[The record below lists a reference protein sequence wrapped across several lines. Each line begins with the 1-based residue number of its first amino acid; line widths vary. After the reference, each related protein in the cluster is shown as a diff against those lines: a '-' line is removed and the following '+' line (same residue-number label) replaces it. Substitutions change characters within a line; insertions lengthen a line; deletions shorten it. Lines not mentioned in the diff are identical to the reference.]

1 MGLPWYCTR
10 EDVMSA
16 LDIKFTARMTAQV
29 DRAIDAASR
38 SVEGLTH
45 RRFYP
50 EVATRYFDYPGDQ
63 SARPWR
69 LWLDANELASL
80 TALTSGGVTI
90 PLANVNLEPNW
101 GPPYNRLEIKLST
114 SSAFG
119 GGATTQR
126 DIAVTGIWAGCR
138 LDTTPAGAL
147 AEDLDLTETGVDVTD
162 SSTIGIGD
170 LVYAGTELLQVT
182 GKSMLTTGQTL
193 QTPLAASKANDTV
206 AVTTGSAYQAGEVLL
221 LDSERMLVQDIA
233 GNNLTVERAWDG
245 TTLATHTGSTI
256 YAPRTLTVVRGALGT
271 TAATHSTSLAL
282 TRHVVPGPVRTLTAA
297 EAINTL
303 QQEQAGYVRTVGS
316 GDNVRNASGAGLDD
330 LRDAVYTRYGRK
342 ARVRAV

>member
-50 EVATRYFDYPGDQ
+50 ETTTRYFNFPGDQ
-63 SARPWR
+63 VGPPWV
-69 LWLDANELASL
+69 LYLNANELV
-80 TALTSGGVTI
+80 ALTTLASGGVTI
-90 PLANVNLEPNW
+90 PAASVNLEPNW
-101 GPPYNRLEIKLST
+101 GPPYSRVEIKLST
-114 SSAFG
+114 SAAFG
-119 GGATTQR
+119 GGATFQR
-126 DIAVTGIWAGCR
+126 DIALTGVFGYRA
-138 LDTTPAGAL
+138 DTTPAGAL

-162 SSTIGIGD
+162 SSLIGVGD

-182 GKSMLTTGQTL
+182 GKSMATTGQTL
-193 QTPLAASKANDTV
+193 QTPLTASKANDTV
-206 AVTTGSAYQAGEVLL
+206 AVTTGSAYAAGEVLL
-221 LDSERMLVQDIA
+221 LDSERMLVQDIT

-256 YAPRTLTVVRGALGT
+256 YAARTLTVARGALGT

-282 TRHVVPGPVRTLTAA
+282 TRHVHPGPVRSLTIA
-297 EAINTL
+297 EAINTIE
-303 QQEQAGYVRTVGS
+303 QEQAGYVRTVGS
-316 GDNVRNASGAGLDD
+316 GDNVRNASGAGLAD
-330 LRDAVYTRYGRK
+330 LRDAVYTTYGRK

>member
-38 SVEGLTH
+38 TVEGLTH

-50 EVATRYFDYPGDQ
+50 EVATRYFDYPSDQ
-63 SARPWR
+63 VGRPWV
-69 LWLDANELASL
+69 LWLDANVLVSL
-80 TALTSGGVTI
+80 TALVSGGTTI
-90 PLANVNLEPNW
+90 PLGNVNLEPNW

-119 GGATTQR
+119 GGATIQR
-126 DIAVTGIWAGCR
+126 DIAVTGVFGYRA
-138 LDTTPAGAL
+138 DTTPAGAL
-147 AEDLDLTETGVDVTD
+147 AEALDATETDVDITDASLIGV
-162 SSTIGIGD
+162 GD
-170 LVYAGTELLQVT
+170 LVYADSELMQVT
-182 GKSMLTTGQTL
+182 GRSMLTTGQTV
-193 QTPLAASKANDTV
+193 QTPLSASKANDTV
-206 AVTTGSAYQAGEVLL
+206 AVTNGAAYHAGEVLL

-233 GNNLTVERAWDG
+233 GNSLTVERAWDG

-256 YAPRTLTVVRGALGT
+256 YAARTLTVVRGALGT

-282 TRHVVPGPVRTLTAA
+282 TRHVNPGPVRTLTIA
-297 EAINTL
+297 EAINTVE
-303 QQEQAGYVRTVGS
+303 QEQAGYVRTIGS
-316 GDNVRNASGAGLDD
+316 GDNVRNASRGGLED
-330 LRDAVYTRYGRK
+330 LRDEVYTRYGRK

>member
-50 EVATRYFDYPGDQ
+50 ETATRYFDYPGDQ
-63 SARPWR
+63 VGPPWV
-69 LWLDANELASL
+69 LYLNANELVTL
-80 TALTSGGVTI
+80 TTLASGGVTI
-90 PLANVNLEPNW
+90 PAASVNLEPNW
-101 GPPYNRLEIKLST
+101 GPPYSRVEIKLST
-114 SSAFG
+114 SAAFG
-119 GGATTQR
+119 GGATFQR
-126 DIAVTGIWAGCR
+126 DIALTGVFGYRA
-138 LDTTPAGAL
+138 DTTPAGAL

-162 SSTIGIGD
+162 SSLIGVGD

-193 QTPLAASKANDTV
+193 QTPLTASKANDTV
-206 AVTTGSAYQAGEVLL
+206 AVTTGTAYAAGEVLL
-221 LDSERMLVQDIA
+221 LDSERMLVQDIT

-256 YAPRTLTVVRGALGT
+256 YAARTLTVVRGALGT

-282 TRHVVPGPVRTLTAA
+282 TRHVNPGPVRSLTIA
-297 EAINTL
+297 EAINTIE
-303 QQEQAGYVRTVGS
+303 QEQAGYVRTVGS
-316 GDNVRNASGAGLDD
+316 GDNARNASGAGLAD
-330 LRDAVYTRYGRK
+330 LRDQVYTTYGRK